1 MALSIGLK
9 KPMYLT
15 MTSEEQ
21 YKTKAASDAIK
32 EIWKTHLKN
41 DDIDSFKEW
50 LEPTSIWDLIGID
63 G

>member
-15 MTSEEQ
+15 MSSEEQ

-50 LEPTSIWDLIGID
+50 LQPTSIWDLIGID

>member
-15 MTSEEQ
+15 MSSEEQ